1 MNVGSA
7 ILGGFLATLVFTTL
21 TAAGRSLGLS
31 RMGMPFILG
40 TMFTPDRKRAEIV
53 GFILHLLNG
62 WAFAFV
68 YALIFERWSR
78 SGLLLGSGLG
88 LVHGVVVLVALLPL
102 VPEVHPRMAT
112 EEHGP
117 DPTRAL
123 EPPGLLGLN
132 YGRRTPVLTLVGHV
146 VYGAILGGFYQ
157 LA

>member
-7 ILGGFLATLVFTTL
+7 ILGGFLATLVLTTL
-21 TAAGRSLGLS
+21 TAAGRSMGLS

-53 GFILHLLNG
+53 GFVLHLLNG
-62 WAFAFV
+62 WGFAFV

-88 LVHGVVVLVALLPL
+88 LAHGVVVLVALLPL
-102 VPEVHPRMAT
+102 VPEIHPRMAT
-112 EEHGP
+112 EEQGP

-123 EPPGLLGLN
+123 EPPGFLGLN
-132 YGRRTPVLTLVGHV
+132 YGRRTPVLELAAHV
-146 VYGAILGGFYQ
+146 VYGAIIGGFYQ